1 MAAHCRGTST
11 GSRPVNLVRSASLV
25 FGSGPVVFHFS
36 LSFPSEWVVGVK
48 NDCSSVGRADFAAT
62 VSPHRG
68 LRRGLVGFSFF
79 GCCGMLDKAGVTG
92 SEHILACLSFFAP
105 AGS

>member
-1 MAAHCRGTST
+1 MKIFLYFQIFI
-11 GSRPVNLVRSASLV
+11 SRYFFL
-25 FGSGPVVFHFS
+25 G
-36 LSFPSEWVVGVK
+36 
-48 NDCSSVGRADFAAT
+48 GRADFAAT

-79 GCCGMLDKAGVTG
+79 DCCGMLDKAGVTG